1 MVKPLL
7 RLFATMALVLA
18 ALAPARA
25 EWPTSPVHIVV
36 PFPAGASTD
45 IVVRTIAPRL
55 GEILGQ
61 PVVVENRGGA
71 GGLIGAQAV
80 LAAPADGY
88 TLFTATTSHSAMP
101 ALHAKLSYDT
111 LKDFSPIGLL
121 ADMPGV
127 LVVHPSVPVKT
138 FKEFLDYAK
147 THTLTFGTAG
157 AGTFPHLGIELL
169 KARAGIPMM
178 HVPYKGAAPA
188 MQDLIAGHIQ
198 VKLDAYVTSSAHIQA
213 GKLRAIAVSS
223 LTRIPELPDI
233 PSVAESGFPGFE
245 VSYWIG
251 LVVRSEVP
259 QAIREKLEKAVME
272 AMNADNRAALAK
284 RGVRPLGQ
292 SSKELDALI
301 RRELVQW
308 GDLVKKAHITVN

>member
-1 MVKPLL
+1 MMKSGMRLL
-7 RLFATMALVLA
+7 ATVALLLA
-18 ALAPARA
+18 ALVPARA
-25 EWPTSPVHIVV
+25 EWPDAPIRIVV
-36 PFPAGASTD
+36 PFAAGASTD

-55 GEILGQ
+55 SEILGQ

-80 LAAPADGY
+80 LNAPADGY
-88 TLFTATTSHSAMP
+88 TLFTATTSHTALP
-101 ALHAKLSYDT
+101 ALHAKLPYDT
-111 LKDFSPIGLL
+111 LKDFAPIGIL

-127 LVVHPSVPVKT
+127 IVVHPSVPVKT

-169 KARAGIPMM
+169 KNRAGIPMT

-188 MQDLIAGHIQ
+188 MQDLLAGHIQ
-198 VKLDAYVTSSAHIQA
+198 VKLDAYVTSSAHMQA
-213 GKLRAIAVSS
+213 GKLRAIAVTSAG
-223 LTRIPELPDI
+223 RIPELPDL
-233 PSVAESGFPGFE
+233 PSVAESGFPGYE

-251 LVVRSEVP
+251 LVIRSEVP
-259 QAIREKLEKAVME
+259 APIRAKLEKAVME
-272 AMNADNRAALAK
+272 AMNAENRAALTK

-308 GDLVKKAHITVN
+308 HDLVKKANITIN